1 MIIIGIDPHKSSLT
15 AVAIDSAGTK
25 LSIRRFVVNAG
36 TAAAL
41 TKWSQS
47 WPSRRFAVEGARGLG
62 REIAQV
68 LVAGDEDVVDVPS
81 TLAMKVRV
89 LSTGGGRKTDP
100 DDAYAVAISAL
111 HHKGLHAVRHE
122 DQTTILR
129 LLSERRDDLAHERA
143 RTLNRLHQL
152 LRELTPGGV
161 PLGLSADKA
170 AAALRRIKP
179 TTATEACRRDLTKEL
194 LADLRRID
202 ANIKTNEGQMRDALA
217 ATNTTLLEVHGIG
230 IVLAAKLL
238 GHIGDITRFPTADH
252 FASYTGAAPLDA
264 SSGEQIRH
272 RLNTGGNRQLNSVL
286 HTIAVCQSRDPGPG
300 KVYYQRKLS
309 ESKTP
314 TEARRA
320 LKRRLAN
327 VIYRHVMRDHRHAMR
342 DQKPPN
348 DAAA

>member
-1 MIIIGIDPHKSSLT
+1 VVIIGIDPHKSSLT
-15 AVAIDSAGTK
+15 AVAIDNSGVRMA
-25 LSIRRFVVNAG
+25 IRRFIVNAG

-41 TKWSQS
+41 AKWTER
-47 WPSRRFAVEGARGLG
+47 WASRRFAVEGANGLG
-62 REIAQV
+62 RGIAQV
-68 LVAGDEDVVDVPS
+68 LVAAGEDVVDVPS

-100 DDAYAVAISAL
+100 DDAYAVALAAL
-111 HHKGLHAVRHE
+111 HHKGLHAVHGE

-152 LRELTPGGV
+152 LRELIPGGV
-161 PLGLSADKA
+161 PLGLSAGKV
-170 AAALRRIKP
+170 AAALRRIRP
-179 TTATEACRRDLTKEL
+179 STATEACRRDLTKDL

-217 ATNTTLLEVHGIG
+217 ATTTTLTNIHGIG

-238 GHIGDITRFPTADH
+238 GHIGDVTRFPTADH

-300 KVYYQRKLS
+300 KIYYQRKLS
-309 ESKTP
+309 EGKTP

-327 VIYRHVMRDHRHAMR
+327 VIYRRVTR
-342 DQKPPN
+342 DQQHPDKV
-348 DAAA
+348 AA

>member
-1 MIIIGIDPHKSSLT
+1 MVIIGIDPHKSSLT
-15 AVAIDSAGTK
+15 AVAIDGTGTA
-25 LSIRRFVVNAG
+25 LATRRFIVNAG
-36 TAAAL
+36 TPAAL
-41 TKWSQS
+41 AKWTSR
-47 WPSRRFAVEGARGLG
+47 WALRRFAIEGANGLG
-62 REIAQV
+62 RGIAQA
-68 LVAGDEDVVDVPS
+68 LVAAGEDVVDVPS
-81 TLAMKVRV
+81 TLAMKVRL

-100 DDAYAVAISAL
+100 DDAYAVALAAL
-111 HHKGLHAVRHE
+111 YHKGLHPVHRE

-143 RTLNRLHQL
+143 RVLNRLHQL

-194 LADLRRID
+194 LADLRRVD
-202 ANIKTNEGQMRDALA
+202 ANIKTNETQTRDALA
-217 ATNTTLLEVHGIG
+217 ATTTTLPEVHGIG

-252 FASYTGAAPLDA
+252 FASYTGAAPLEA
-264 SSGEQIRH
+264 SSGEHIRH
-272 RLNTGGNRQLNSVL
+272 RLNTGGNRQLNTVL
-286 HTIAVCQSRDPGPG
+286 HTIAVCQIRDPGPG
-300 KVYYQRKLS
+300 KVYYQRKLT
-309 ESKTP
+309 EGKTP

-327 VIYRHVMRDHRHAMR
+327 VIYRRVLRDHKCP
-342 DQKPPN
+342 DIP
-348 DAAA
+348 AA

>member
-1 MIIIGIDPHKSSLT
+1 MINFGIDPHKSSLT

-62 REIAQV
+62 RGIAQV

-89 LSTGGGRKTDP
+89 ISTGGSRKTDP
-100 DDAYAVAISAL
+100 DNAYAVAISAL

-170 AAALRRIKP
+170 VAALRRIKP
-179 TTATEACRRDLTKEL
+179 TRSRRPRRL
-194 LADLRRID
+194 LGHSPRTDGRADVSSQGRRPGRS
-202 ANIKTNEGQMRDALA
+202 AGGALA
-217 ATNTTLLEVHGIG
+217 ATIHRVTHL
-230 IVLAAKLL
+230 
-238 GHIGDITRFPTADH
+238 R
-252 FASYTGAAPLDA
+252 
-264 SSGEQIRH
+264 IRQPARLHQSEAH
-272 RLNTGGNRQLNSVL
+272 RG
-286 HTIAVCQSRDPGPG
+286 
-300 KVYYQRKLS
+300 
-309 ESKTP
+309 
-314 TEARRA
+314 
-320 LKRRLAN
+320 
-327 VIYRHVMRDHRHAMR
+327 
-342 DQKPPN
+342 
-348 DAAA
+348 